1 MDIKELADKLNLDDI
16 IKQAA
21 DETFAELKVSAVALF
36 KEHVLPGLK
45 AAKESFIEKL
55 KTEITASDTAVGVK
69 IKDAFL
75 LGVVVIVGTFGG
87 KVLNL
92 LSKAEEAEAAAL
104 DTNKTAQ

>member
-1 MDIKELADKLNLDDI
+1 MDIKEITEKIDINAI

-21 DETFAELKVSAVALF
+21 DETFDELKVSAVALF

-45 AAKESFIEKL
+45 AAKETFIEKL
-55 KTEITASDTAVGVK
+55 KSEITASDTAVGVK

-92 LSKAEEAEAAAL
+92 LSKAEEAETA
-104 DTNKTAQ
+104 TNNTDKTAQ